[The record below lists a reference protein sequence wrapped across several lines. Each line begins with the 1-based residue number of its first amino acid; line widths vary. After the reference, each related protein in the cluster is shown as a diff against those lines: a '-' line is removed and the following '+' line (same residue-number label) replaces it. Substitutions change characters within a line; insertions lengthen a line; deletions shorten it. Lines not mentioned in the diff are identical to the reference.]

1 MYTFVEVNTNMTSLN
16 VYNQGGENVGQ
27 AEVGSDIF
35 ETAVNQDVL
44 HQVVVM
50 QLANKRVGTAS
61 TKRRDE
67 VRGSGKKL
75 FRQKGTGMA
84 RAGSRRS
91 PTRIGGGSAFGPKPR
106 DFGFKVP
113 KKVRQQAIKSA
124 LADKFQNDKVMVV
137 DLFNFDRPNTK
148 QMISVLK
155 NLGVLSGEKTLIV
168 LNEAN
173 DNVFYSARNLAR
185 LNVCVWNSL
194 NTYDILW
201 HDRLVVTQNALTNIE
216 SHFVDR

>member
-1 MYTFVEVNTNMTSLN
+1 MTSLN
-16 VYNQGGENVGQ
+16 VYNQGGENIGQ
-27 AEVGSDIF
+27 FEFGSDIF

-113 KKVRQQAIKSA
+113 KKVRQQAIKFA
-124 LADKFQNDKVMVV
+124 LADKFQNENVTVV
-137 DLFNFDRPNTK
+137 DSFNFDRPNTK
-148 QMISVLK
+148 QMVSVMK
-155 NLGVLSGEKTLIV
+155 NLRVLNNEKTLIV
-168 LNEAN
+168 LDESN

-201 HDRLVVTQNALTNIE
+201 HDKLIVTQNALRNIE

>member
-1 MYTFVEVNTNMTSLN
+1 MTSLN

-27 AEVGSDIF
+27 VEVGSDIF

-50 QLANKRVGTAS
+50 HLANKRVGTAS

-67 VRGSGKKL
+67 VRGSGRKL

-113 KKVRQQAIKSA
+113 KKVRQQAIKFA
-124 LADKFQNDKVMVV
+124 LADKFQNDKIMVV
-137 DLFNFDRPNTK
+137 DSFNFDRPNTK
-148 QMISVLK
+148 QMVSVLK
-155 NLGVLSGEKTLIV
+155 NLRLSNDEKTLIV
-168 LNEAN
+168 LDESN
-173 DNVFYSARNLAR
+173 DNIFYSARNLAR

-201 HDRLVVTQNALTNIE
+201 HDRLIVTQNALRNIE
-216 SHFVDR
+216 SHFVAR

>member
-1 MYTFVEVNTNMTSLN
+1 MTSLN
-16 VYNQGGENVGQ
+16 VYDQGGQNVGQ
-27 AEVGSDIF
+27 VEVGSDIF
-35 ETAVNQDVL
+35 ETVVNQDVL

-61 TKRRDE
+61 TKSRGE

-84 RAGSRRS
+84 RVGGRRS
-91 PTRIGGGSAFGPKPR
+91 PIRIGGGVAFGPRPR
-106 DFGFKVP
+106 DFGYKVP
-113 KKVRQQAIKSA
+113 KKVRLQAIKFA
-124 LADKFQNDKVMVV
+124 LADKFQNDNVMVV
-137 DLFNFDRPNTK
+137 DSFHFDRPNTK
-148 QMISVLK
+148 QMVSMLK
-155 NLGVLSGEKTLIV
+155 NFNISNKEKTLIV
-168 LNEAN
+168 LDETN

-201 HDRLVVTQNALTNIE
+201 HDKLVVTQNALINIE
-216 SHFVDR
+216 SHFVAR